1 MLQKVA
7 DGEIRRLMVF
17 APPRSGKSEEVSR
30 LFSAYYLARHPERW
44 VGINSYAADLAY
56 TLSRSARENFLL
68 GGGQVKGA
76 ASAVRHWETP
86 EGGGLW
92 AAGVGGPITG
102 KGFHLGIID
111 DPLKNAEEAASEVI
125 LAKQKEWYSSTFYT
139 REEPE
144 GAIVIIQTRW
154 NEGDLSGWLLERE
167 TDEDEHPEGWH
178 IVNLPAVAGPP
189 QRFPKSCSVEAD
201 WRAPGEALCPERYDL
216 PKLAK
221 IEARIGAYFWS
232 ALYDQRP
239 VPHAGDFFKV
249 GALEIVDAAPASLY
263 SARAWDLGATEGG
276 GDYTAGV
283 RIGANEGLF
292 YVEDVH
298 RGRWGPDTADGEIRQ
313 MAALDGR
320 RVAIRGPQDPG
331 AAGKRDAKHFVRM
344 LAGYDVRTEPVS
356 GDKMTRAR
364 AFASQCNAGN
374 VRLVR
379 GPWNKAFIDEL
390 RAFPHGRNDDQVDA
404 AADAFEEVATPRTLE
419 TDTAA
424 YEAFWNGGRREPDSM
439 ERIRR

>member
-1 MLQKVA
+1 
-7 DGEIRRLMVF
+7 MVF

-56 TLSRSARENFLL
+56 TLSRSARENYIE

-76 ASAVRHWETP
+76 ASAVKHWETT
-86 EGGGLW
+86 EGGGFW

-125 LAKQKEWYSSTFYT
+125 RAKQKEWYSSTFYT
-139 REEPE
+139 REEPG
-144 GAIVIIQTRW
+144 GAIIIIQTRW
-154 NEGDLSGWLLERE
+154 AEDDLSGWLLERE

-178 IVNLPAVAGPP
+178 VVNLPAISGAAQAFPP
-189 QRFPKSCSVEAD
+189 TCSVEAD
-201 WRAPGEALCPERYDL
+201 WRKPGEALCPERYDL
-216 PKLAK
+216 ARLTK

-249 GALEIVDAAPASLY
+249 GAIQIVDAAPAGLR

-283 RIGANEGLF
+283 RMGAAGDGLF

-298 RGRWGPDTADGEIRQ
+298 RDRWGPDEADAEVKQ
-313 MAALDGR
+313 TAALDGR
-320 RVAIRGPQDPG
+320 AVSIRGPQDPG
-331 AAGKRDAKHFVRM
+331 AAGKRDARHFVRM
-344 LAGYDVRTEPVS
+344 LAGFDVRTEPIS
-356 GDKMTRAR
+356 GDKLVRAR

-379 GPWNKAFIDEL
+379 GPWNKGFLDEL
-390 RAFPHGRNDDQVDA
+390 RGFPHGRNDDQVDA
-404 AADAFEEVATPRTLE
+404 ASDAFEEVTSARELE
-419 TDTAA
+419 TDEGLHAT
-424 YEAFWNGGRREPDSM
+424 FWGEGAPPSDPFARR
-439 ERIRR
+439 R